1 MSLSKQEKE
10 DRELAI
16 LLEYDDWAKNPWH
29 FIRDCLW
36 TIDEADKK
44 EKKFPDKPYLEY
56 MVKVWMREPL
66 LAVPKSRRMMATWL
80 FLGLHLWAALFNPHS
95 AVFVQSKKEQDSAF
109 LIGPERMEFMYRRL
123 LKDFPQ
129 HTWPTVTT
137 KLGPPLMK
145 FNNGSWVMGIG
156 QGADQLRQYT
166 ASYVMLDEVA
176 FWAYARATWGSLK
189 PIMEGGGRITAIS
202 SMDAGFFADL
212 VEGKL

>member
-1 MSLSKQEKE
+1 MSLSPREEQELK
-10 DRELAI
+10 I
-16 LLEYDDWAKNPWH
+16 LLEFEHWRQNPWH

-56 MVKVWMREPL
+56 LVEVWLRESL

-80 FLGLHLWAALFNPHS
+80 YLGLHLHAALFHPHS
-95 AVFVQSKKEQDSAF
+95 AIFVQSKKEQDSAF
-109 LIGPERMEFMYRRL
+109 LIGPERMEFMYTRL
-123 LKDFPQ
+123 IKDFPL
-129 HTWPTVTT
+129 HPWPTVNI

-145 FNNGSWVMGIG
+145 FSNGSWVMGIG
-156 QGADQLRQYT
+156 QGPDQLRQYT

-189 PIMEGGGRITAIS
+189 PIMEGGGKITAIS

-212 VEGKL
+212 CAGKL